1 MRWRDDSDGLPPALD
16 GEGAFAASGTC
27 LVTRGRSHAWIVSG
41 AAAGGRAYHT
51 ADRGRSWSAVT
62 VPMVAGQASGPASIA
77 MRDERNGLA
86 MGGKLADANDL
97 SPNVARTRDAGGSWT
112 AATRTSFTGAV
123 FGSAYVPRTGAT
135 IFAVGPKGLAWSA
148 NDGEAWTTLS
158 EQAYWAVGFASSS
171 AGWAVGP
178 GGRITR
184 ISLPR

>member
-1 MRWRDDSDGLPPALD
+1 VHFGFPVAVDEQDGKTAW
-16 GEGAFAASGTC
+16 
-27 LVTRGRSHAWIVSG
+27 LVPGK
-41 AAAGGRAYHT
+41 
-51 ADRGRSWSAVT
+51 ADMQRMA
-62 VPMVAGQASGPASIA
+62 I
-77 MRDERNGLA
+77 D
-86 MGGKLADANDL
+86 GKLF
-97 SPNVARTRDAGGSWT
+97 VARTRDAGGSWT